1 MQKLSRRQ
9 FLLSSAALAAL
20 ASVNAC
26 AREKAAERT
35 GLKDA
40 FKGDFLIGTAISN
53 RTLEENDEQL
63 KSLIAREFNA
73 ITAENCMKSALLQPR
88 QGQWRW
94 DLADRFVDFGSR
106 NRMAIVG
113 HALVWHSQVPDDFF
127 VRQNGEKIS
136 REELIQRMETHI
148 HTVVGRYGD
157 RVRYW
162 DVVNEAIDDEK
173 GWRKSDWFKVM
184 GSEEYLEHAFRLT
197 HELAP
202 QAQLLYNDYN
212 MHLPGKREFLV
223 DVIRDYKRR
232 GVPIHGIGMQ
242 SHVGL
247 SYPDLQQ
254 YEASLKAYADE
265 GMRIH
270 ITELEVDVLPVAWEH
285 MGAEISTNF
294 EYSDQL
300 NPWPNGLP
308 ASVEQQLTERYVEMF
323 ELFLKYRDSIDR
335 VTTWGTHDGESWKND
350 FPVRGR
356 SNYPLLF
363 DRKQKPRPAYFA
375 VSELRFKNT

>member
-20 ASVNAC
+20 ASVNAS